1 MWQDEHNMA
10 ALLLYRQPGHQHYSL
25 VSSGPTLL
33 LVVLMVVVLMVV
45 VVVVVLMWMVNWF
58 CGS

>member
-1 MWQDEHNMA
+1 MGDVWQDEHNMA

-33 LVVLMVVVLMVV
+33 LVVLVVAVLMVVVLMV
-45 VVVVVLMWMVNWF
+45 MVNWF